1 VPNTKPAQKLNFGS
15 EMGQKKS
22 KGTVSIIN
30 AEGRIRL
37 RWRYHTKRF
46 SINLG
51 EYNKINIVEAKKV
64 ALTIESDIIYN
75 VLDITLLKYKKK
87 LKVDALGNSLIS
99 MFEYW
104 VINFRNKDCDVHCDY
119 FQVKRMLMRWKNVN
133 ESSILG
139 LLNSEALGPKTY
151 SQRLSIL
158 KKFTEWL
165 YKNKHWNS
173 KPLEDVAS
181 RKRIRTKRLD
191 RKPFTFEEIQL
202 ILEAIK
208 TDRFNHEMS
217 HYKHSFYY
225 PFLYFLFKT
234 GCRPSEAVG
243 LRVGSIDMEKN
254 IILVK
259 EILVSPIKTHKAS
272 LKVRKATK
280 NGYERVL
287 PLTDDLK
294 YFIKPLM
301 DGKESDDLIF
311 KSNKNLAI
319 NLRDF
324 QRHTFK
330 PVLKKLGIENRV
342 LYACRHT
349 FASRCIDEGMS
360 PITTAFLMGNSPEV
374 ALNTYTHQISLPN
387 KLPKILD

>member
-1 VPNTKPAQKLNFGS
+1 
-15 EMGQKKS
+15 MGQKKS
-22 KGTVSIIN
+22 KGTVSIVN

-51 EYNKINIVEAKKV
+51 AFNKINIVEAKKI
-64 ALTIESDIIYN
+64 ALMIESDILCN
-75 VLDITLLKYKKK
+75 SLDVSLLKYKKH
-87 LKVDALGNSLIS
+87 LNIDLLGENLITK
-99 MFEYW
+99 FEFW
-104 VINFRNKDCDVHCDY
+104 VINFRHKDCDVHCDY
-119 FQVKRMLMRWKNVN
+119 FQVKRMLMRWKNIN
-133 ESSILG
+133 ETTILG
-139 LLNSEALGPKTY
+139 LLNGEALGPKTY

-165 YKNKHWNS
+165 YKNKYWNS
-173 KPLEDVAS
+173 KPLEDVAF
-181 RKRIRTKRLD
+181 RKRIRTKRMD

-254 IILVK
+254 IILIK
-259 EILVSPIKTHKAS
+259 EILVAPIKTHKAS
-272 LKVRKATK
+272 LRVRKATK
-280 NGYERVL
+280 NSYERVL
-287 PLTDDLK
+287 PLTNDLK
-294 YFIKPLM
+294 DIIKPLI

-311 KSNKNLAI
+311 QSNNNLAI
-319 NLRDF
+319 NPRDF

-360 PITTAFLMGNSPEV
+360 PITTAFLMGNTPEV
-374 ALNTYTHQISLPN
+374 ALRIYTHQIQIPKNLPE
-387 KLPKILD
+387 I